1 MPHDAATFAES
12 VKQRKSPA
20 ETAAANA
27 TGVTAARTQYAN
39 SEAQAVEDYA
49 ELTALTPQ
57 ITTISPT
64 SKAAGSAQFTLT
76 VNGFDFD
83 AGAKIRWSGTQQT
96 TTVVSKTQLTCTISA
111 AQVASVGSRTVTVI
125 NGSKKVSNGVTF
137 TITA

>member
-27 TGVTAARTQYAN
+27 AGVTAARTQYAN
-39 SEAQAVEDYA
+39 SEAQTVEDFG
-49 ELTALTPQ
+49 ELTLLTPQ
-57 ITTISPT
+57 ISTISPT
-64 SKAAGSAQFTLT
+64 TKAAGAAQFTLT

-83 AGAKIRWSGTQQT
+83 ADAKIRWSGTQQT
-96 TTVVSKTQLTCTISA
+96 TTRVSANQLTCLITA
-111 AQVASVGSRTVTVI
+111 GQVATAGTRTITVI
-125 NGSKKVSNGVTF
+125 NGSKKISNGVTF